1 MKFRNLLKITSRTS
15 SITNSFV
22 QAIIPSF
29 PPTPQER
36 HEALGILG
44 MSDEKIECVYCG
56 AAPTDWDH
64 LRPLVRGKRPTGY
77 IDEMRNL
84 VPSCNR
90 CNQSK
95 SGHDW
100 KKWMLS
106 AAVGSP
112 TTRMV
117 ADIAKRIDRLEK
129 FVAWGNVEPLP
140 LRELAGEDRWEA
152 YWKHL
157 SAIEQAMFA
166 AQREADDVK
175 AAIRQA
181 LTDRTVSGRSGDTSP
196 A

>member
-1 MKFRNLLKITSRTS
+1 
-15 SITNSFV
+15 
-22 QAIIPSF
+22 
-29 PPTPQER
+29 
-36 HEALGILG
+36 
-44 MSDEKIECVYCG
+44 
-56 AAPTDWDH
+56 
-64 LRPLVRGKRPTGY
+64 
-77 IDEMRNL
+77 
-84 VPSCNR
+84 
-90 CNQSK
+90 
-95 SGHDW
+95 
-100 KKWMLS
+100 MLS